1 MNIRALILVA
11 TGMFLAFVLEH
22 MPMPDILLWLQPA
35 WVLLLVTLLVLHAPH
50 TFGLWLALPLGLML
64 DVEHNSL
71 LGMHVLTLAVHI
83 FVLQLLYR
91 RMAMFNFMQQT
102 AVVFL
107 LVVLQQLLSYW
118 AIALVSENM
127 VPVSLWTPALTS
139 ALVWP
144 WVYALTHMA
153 LARLHLS

>member
-1 MNIRALILVA
+1 
-11 TGMFLAFVLEH
+11 
-22 MPMPDILLWLQPA
+22 
-35 WVLLLVTLLVLHAPH
+35 
-50 TFGLWLALPLGLML
+50 
-64 DVEHNSL
+64 
-71 LGMHVLTLAVHI
+71 VHI
-83 FVLQLLYR
+83 FVLQMLYR
-91 RMAMFNFMQQT
+91 RMAMFNFLQQT

-118 AIALVSENM
+118 AVALVSENR